1 MAFCGFFEL
10 VVNTD
15 ALPPKAAAPP
25 MTFWMSKGIKL
36 DPAALPL
43 ARRPSDSTGAL
54 PVVNGQSTGIGFW
67 GCAQIRAS
75 LCLESALEG
84 QLGLR
89 ISSGDG

>member
-15 ALPPKAAAPP
+15 ALPSKAAGPLV
-25 MTFWMSKGIKL
+25 TFWMSKGIKL
-36 DPAALPL
+36 DPAAL
-43 ARRPSDSTGAL
+43 ARLPSDSTGAL
-54 PVVNGQSTGIGFW
+54 PVVNRQSTGIGLW

-75 LCLESALEG
+75 LCQESALEG

-89 ISSGDG
+89 VSSSDG